1 MPKKSIMILSAILGC
16 AACTD
21 KPVADL
27 EGSASSWLLVDDFES
42 GLGQW
47 TFVDVQ
53 NETDPFVP
61 DPQIAEIHIDADTG
75 SHFMLRKP
83 AVDGLVG
90 NRKGIGFAPLPVTV
104 KPGETYTFYTRINV
118 EYFPNNQSFGLTSVG
133 AEEIPVLNYESF
145 EPMIRVT
152 DRTEGNG
159 YQNTGA
165 LQVLGGGDMRYSDI
179 FNPASGEPAKPLQ
192 TDEWYEVWYVVNNAP
207 YDAGGQRYDLYIRG
221 GEFADQQMAFEDA
234 VFRVRREAPL
244 QYFMTTCN
252 TGSKDKPYGNG
263 GVRYDDIY
271 MASGLNLTSP
281 LQSATR

>member
-1 MPKKSIMILSAILGC
+1 MKSVNTLVLLGATLGC
-16 AACTD
+16 AAC
-21 KPVADL
+21 AD
-27 EGSASSWLLVDDFES
+27 SATADPEENKSTWILVDDFES

-47 TFVDVQ
+47 MHVDVE

-61 DPQIAEIHIDADTG
+61 DPQIAEIHIDAATDN
-75 SHFMLRKP
+75 HFMLRKP

-104 KPGETYTFYTRINV
+104 EPGETYTFYTRINV

-133 AEEIPVLNYESF
+133 AAEIPVLNYESF

-152 DRTEGNG
+152 DRTDGDG
-159 YQNTGA
+159 YKNTGT
-165 LQVLGGGDMRYSDI
+165 LQVLGGGESRYSYI
-179 FNPASGEPAKPLQ
+179 INPATGEPANPLQ

-207 YDAGGQRYDLYIRG
+207 YDEGGQRYDLYVRG
-221 GEFADQQMAFEDA
+221 GEFATQQLVFENA
-234 VFRVRREAPL
+234 VFRVRRAAPL

-252 TGSKDKPYGNG
+252 TGGKENPYGNG

-271 MASGLNLTSP
+271 MVPGRDLSSP
-281 LQSATR
+281 LKL